1 MLLEHRPDSVSLL
14 RLPHP
19 LKVRGSSLETPFGKV
34 NHTQYH
40 ILMQM
45 HLVLRL
51 LWVVVLSAALAGC
64 QRATTVTASAT
75 GTPLRGQ
82 AIDAPAPTPEAGT
95 PPAGQRLAPTDPQ
108 ARAAL
113 AVEAPKPIAVEGYR
127 PVTFS
132 ELSDFVYQTDMNGH
146 LTPESHLPDEIAR
159 LDNTR
164 VAVSGFAMPIEF
176 KGDKVRSLI
185 LVRNQLLCCFG
196 EEPKLNEWMFV
207 NIDPPVEAVMD
218 VPVTLFGTLYAS
230 PDREEN
236 QVVSLYRMQAD
247 GMEKMR

>member
-1 MLLEHRPDSVSLL
+1 
-14 RLPHP
+14 
-19 LKVRGSSLETPFGKV
+19 
-34 NHTQYH
+34 
-40 ILMQM
+40 
-45 HLVLRL
+45 
-51 LWVVVLSAALAGC
+51 
-64 QRATTVTASAT
+64 
-75 GTPLRGQ
+75 
-82 AIDAPAPTPEAGT
+82 
-95 PPAGQRLAPTDPQ
+95 
-108 ARAAL
+108 
-113 AVEAPKPIAVEGYR
+113 
-127 PVTFS
+127 
-132 ELSDFVYQTDMNGH
+132 
-146 LTPESHLPDEIAR
+146 
-159 LDNTR
+159 